1 MGMSTAFS
9 WTLPP
14 LQFMETF
21 SLRAPA
27 SPPNSLCDPQLP
39 QPPSLPSLGTPAT
52 TPPPKPP
59 TGCGRPWTC
68 LFCVI
73 LILFYLPNMS
83 VCAAPG
89 GISEGQGLLGREL

>member
-9 WTLPP
+9 WT
-14 LQFMETF
+14 
-21 SLRAPA
+21 SA
-27 SPPNSLCDPQLP
+27 SPTIYGDLQPESPSLSPKQPLCPP
-39 QPPSLPSLGTPAT
+39 AAPPPSLPSLGTPTT

-68 LFCVI
+68 LFCVM

-83 VCAAPG
+83 VFAAPRG
-89 GISEGQGLLGREL
+89 VSEGQGLLGREL